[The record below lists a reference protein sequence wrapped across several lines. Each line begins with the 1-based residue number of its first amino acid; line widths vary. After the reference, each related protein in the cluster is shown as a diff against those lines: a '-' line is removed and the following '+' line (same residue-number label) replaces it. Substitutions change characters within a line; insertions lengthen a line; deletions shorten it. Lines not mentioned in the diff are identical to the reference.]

1 MQDPVYTVS
10 GRFGETSFT
19 VRADTYEDLR
29 SNFVTVFDGE
39 ESTAEVFL
47 KEAAQGAFSDALD
60 SARAVRDI
68 NASVGATTV
77 VNEPRNVPT
86 NSSPQPGPHN
96 EQAVQQA
103 AVNPPGVTYPGN
115 CQHGQRVYR
124 DSMARGRPWRRW
136 ECSIPWSPDV
146 QGRCRAVNA

>member
-19 VRADTYEDLR
+19 VRGDTWDDL
-29 SNFVTVFDGE
+29 SSAVAVAFNDEAV
-39 ESTAEVFL
+39 AEVFL
-47 KEAAQGAFSDALD
+47 REAIQGAFVDALD
-60 SARAVRDI
+60 SARAVRAI
-68 NASVGATTV
+68 NDGVGATV

-86 NSSPQPGPHN
+86 QSSPQPGPHN
-96 EQAVQQA
+96 EQAQSQA

-115 CQHGQRVYR
+115 CPHGQRVYR

-136 ECSIPWSPDV
+136 ECAIPWSPDV